1 MCHYTGLRVYYTVRM
16 ADDTTLRNIVLSTHR
31 DVRPLVESWVRSLRA
46 DGKSH
51 RTIENYAMSVRALSA
66 WCDANGAPIDP
77 ARQTTDHVRRFV
89 AAELETNARGSVV
102 LRFRCLQQ
110 WFKWLIG
117 EDELDVSPM
126 AKMSAPKLT
135 ETVVPV
141 LSEDQLKNLLA
152 VTSGRDWLDRRDHAI
167 IRTFVDTGMRMGELV
182 GLRMVDVDLDHQTL
196 LVLGKGDRYRL
207 APIGDKTAVALDR
220 YIRARDRRPH
230 AASPMLWLGTRG
242 TLGSNGVG
250 AMLRVRGEQAGVE
263 DLHAHRFRHTAAH
276 RWLAAGGTEGDLMRI
291 AGWKNPAMLQRY
303 GRSAAEERAR
313 DAHKRLKLGD
323 SL

>member
-1 MCHYTGLRVYYTVRM
+1 MYYDECV
-16 ADDTTLRNIVLSTHR
+16 ADDTTLRNIVLSIHP

-46 DGKSH
+46 EGRSH
-51 RTIENYAMSVRALSA
+51 RTIENYAMAVRALTRWA
-66 WCDANGAPIDP
+66 DENGAPIEP
-77 ARQTTDHVRRFV
+77 TRQTTDHLRRFV
-89 AAELETNARGSVV
+89 ADELDRNARGSVV
-102 LRFRCLQQ
+102 LRYRCLQQ
-110 WFKWLIG
+110 WFKWLIV

-126 AKMSAPKLT
+126 AKMKAPALD
-135 ETVVPV
+135 EVVVPV

-152 VTSGRDWLDRRDHAI
+152 ATSGRDWLERRDHAI

-182 GLRMVDVDLDHQTL
+182 GLRLVDVDLDRQTL
-196 LVLGKGDRYRL
+196 LVVGTKNRRDRL
-207 APIGDKTAVALDR
+207 ASIGDKTAVALDR

-250 AMLRVRGEQAGVE
+250 AMLRVRGEQAGVN

-276 RWLAAGGTEGDLMRI
+276 RWLAAGGQEGDLMRL

-313 DAHKRLKLGD
+313 DAHKRLRLGD

>member
-1 MCHYTGLRVYYTVRM
+1 M
-16 ADDTTLRNIVLSTHR
+16 ADETTLRNIVLTTKPG
-31 DVRPLVESWVRSLRA
+31 VRPLVESWVRSLRA
-46 DGKSH
+46 DGKSP
-51 RTIENYAMSVRALSA
+51 RTIENYALAVRALTDWA
-66 WCDANGAPIDP
+66 DEHGEPLDP
-77 ARQTTDHVRRFV
+77 AKQTTDHLRRFI
-89 AAELETNARGSVV
+89 ADELERNARSSVV

-110 WFKWLIG
+110 WFRWLIA

-141 LSEDQLKNLLA
+141 LSDEQLRNLLA

-182 GLRMVDVDLDHQTL
+182 GLRLVDVDLDHQTL

-207 APIGDKTAVALDR
+207 TPIGDKTAVAIDR
-220 YIRARDRRPH
+220 YVRARDRRPH
-230 AASPMLWLGTRG
+230 ASSPMLWLGTRG
-242 TLGSNGVG
+242 TLGTNGVG
-250 AMLRVRGEQAGVE
+250 VMLRTRGAQAGVD

-276 RWLAAGGTEGDLMRI
+276 RWLAAGGAEGDLMRI